1 MITKKRLTIVFSLIV
16 GLLMCLPMT
25 TYADSSDSS
34 NTSGNLP
41 SNLGNY
47 DKGEGLQIVSWNLT
61 DSFGDAALPDAAK
74 SSDFFPSN
82 RGDGAVDP
90 SGVYSLFSNS
100 VTDMQKDESSSD
112 KKTGMSEIGR
122 AHV

>member
-74 SSDFFPSN
+74 SF
-82 RGDGAVDP
+82 
-90 SGVYSLFSNS
+90 
-100 VTDMQKDESSSD
+100 
-112 KKTGMSEIGR
+112 
-122 AHV
+122 

>member
-47 DKGEGLQIVSWNLT
+47 DKGGTPNCFVEL
-61 DSFGDAALPDAAK
+61 
-74 SSDFFPSN
+74 N
-82 RGDGAVDP
+82 R
-90 SGVYSLFSNS
+90 F
-100 VTDMQKDESSSD
+100 
-112 KKTGMSEIGR
+112 IW
-122 AHV
+122 